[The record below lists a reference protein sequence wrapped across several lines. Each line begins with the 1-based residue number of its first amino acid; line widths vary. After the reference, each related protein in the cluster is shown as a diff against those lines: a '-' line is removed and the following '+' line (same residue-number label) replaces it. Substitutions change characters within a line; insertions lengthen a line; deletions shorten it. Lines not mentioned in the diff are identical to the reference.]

1 MFRIKICGVTCAE
14 DARMVAESG
23 ADAIGLNFFPE
34 SKRYVSPEAAL
45 SVCRSLPVALERVG
59 VFVNADAETIR
70 SLATANQLDWIQL
83 HGDEPAEL
91 LVQLQDYPVIKA
103 FRIGP
108 DGIDPVHDYLKQCE
122 TLNCR
127 PAAVLLDAYHPSEF
141 GGTGRRIDWEMLAEK
156 TPLESGLPWILAGG
170 LTAENTA
177 DAIATTRP
185 DAVDTASGVETSPG
199 QKSEPRTKSFVEA
212 ARAGFSASG

>member
-45 SVCRSLPVALERVG
+45 SVCRSIPEVLERVG

-83 HGDEPAEL
+83 HGDEPPEL
-91 LVQLQDYPVIKA
+91 LLQLQDYPVIKA
-103 FRIGP
+103 FRIGS
-108 DGIDPVHDYLKQCE
+108 DGISPVLDYLRQCE
-122 TLNCR
+122 TLKCR

-141 GGTGRRIDWEMLAEK
+141 GGTGRRIDWEMLAK
-156 TPLESGLPWILAGG
+156 HTPLKGGPAWILAGG
-170 LTAENTA
+170 LTAENAA
-177 DAIATTRP
+177 DAIAITRP

-199 QKSEPRTKSFVEA
+199 QKSESQTRSFVKA